1 MAESLRAFILK
12 AEVIKL
18 YRSFWRTVKEAP
30 LHTRGELCLRR
41 TLHCGHGMC
50 VPSCVHAGELE
61 EQVRQG
67 FEQHRNVQE
76 LYQVKYHLS
85 DG

>member
-18 YRSFWRTVKEAP
+18 YRNFWRTVKEAP
-30 LHTRGELCLRR
+30 LHTRGEL
-41 TLHCGHGMC
+41 
-50 VPSCVHAGELE
+50 E

-67 FEQHRNVQE
+67 FKQHRNVQE

>member
-1 MAESLRAFILK
+1 MLACRA
-12 AEVIKL
+12 
-18 YRSFWRTVKEAP
+18 
-30 LHTRGELCLRR
+30 LHYS
-41 TLHCGHGMC
+41 HGMW
-50 VPSCVHAGELE
+50 VPICKHAGELE